1 MHLYQP
7 AQNIVEKHKEVF
19 QIEML
24 IAEWMSEWGGYI
36 GHDVGMRAHILV
48 GVDKW
53 WWMVSL
59 IYSDAHTP
67 VLILIVVT
75 RVHCNICGGHA
86 SIFLIHILPTQK
98 YIAYGASHQLEIA
111 VQILGGWTPLP
122 PFPNFCKA
130 KNWRRKSCST
140 KLRICCRPPKCKICF
155 SSSDLKSVHLFFRKP
170 FTCVKFC
177 HETFY

>member
-53 WWMVSL
+53 
-59 IYSDAHTP
+59 
-67 VLILIVVT
+67 
-75 RVHCNICGGHA
+75 
-86 SIFLIHILPTQK
+86 
-98 YIAYGASHQLEIA
+98 
-111 VQILGGWTPLP
+111 
-122 PFPNFCKA
+122 
-130 KNWRRKSCST
+130 
-140 KLRICCRPPKCKICF
+140 
-155 SSSDLKSVHLFFRKP
+155 
-170 FTCVKFC
+170 
-177 HETFY
+177 